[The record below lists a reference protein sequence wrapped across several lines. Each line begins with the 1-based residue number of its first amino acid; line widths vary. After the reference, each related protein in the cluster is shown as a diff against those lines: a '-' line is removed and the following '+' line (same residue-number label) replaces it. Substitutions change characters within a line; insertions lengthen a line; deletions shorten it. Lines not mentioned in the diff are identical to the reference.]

1 MFLYQLI
8 EKVGT
13 RMNKGFSRSCI
24 NFLFETHA
32 IVLATQFNN
41 FVAIYFRGVAR
52 NFQRGVTEATH
63 CCSPSCISR
72 LSRIIA
78 A

>member
-1 MFLYQLI
+1 
-8 EKVGT
+8 
-13 RMNKGFSRSCI
+13 MNKGFSRSCI

-63 CCSPSCISR
+63 CFLPLVSAGSVV
-72 LSRIIA
+72 LSRHEGPY
-78 A
+78 